1 MFSNKSKWI
10 RSQKKKNKK
19 QKPFCYSGQKKKKMC
34 RAYKNWYD
42 VFPGSGRGVYLKKK
56 KKQTKRN
63 KGQKDRRVNN
73 IISRFI
79 KYW

>member
-1 MFSNKSKWI
+1 
-10 RSQKKKNKK
+10 
-19 QKPFCYSGQKKKKMC
+19 MC